1 MKSPLTLI
9 FLFLGTTS
17 YGQNS
22 RYGEFVEIN
31 DLSYYSGLDAS
42 HYHKLN
48 LVIPKGKNNFPLL
61 LWIGG
66 GAWSYVDRNMEMDLA
81 RKFARE
87 GVAVASVG
95 HRLSP
100 AVWKDSSLT
109 TGIKHPEHIKDI
121 ARAFKWL
128 YDNASKYGYSQTNI
142 FVGGFSSGGHLT
154 ALLAMDD
161 QYLKNVG
168 CSWQQ
173 IRGIIPVAGT
183 YDIPHYYE
191 VLSEGNLKLADDHVK
206 GVFGN
211 TLEEFLDASP
221 TSYIKRLK
229 VPMLLISD
237 KSTYKYTTF
246 FEDKVRESG
255 FKNFEVIHI
264 QELGH
269 GPLWKNLSFEEQS
282 KYRDRIVAFINT
294 HTIHN

>member
-1 MKSPLTLI
+1 MKGLLSLMFSFLLI
-9 FLFLGTTS
+9 IS
-17 YGQNS
+17 YGQDAPY
-22 RYGEFVEIN
+22 REFIEIN
-31 DLSYYSGLDAS
+31 DLSYYSGTDAS
-42 HYHKLN
+42 LYHKLN
-48 LVIPKGKNNFPLL
+48 LVMPKGKDNFPLL

-66 GAWSYVDRNMEMDLA
+66 GAWSYVDRNIEMDVA

-87 GVAVASVG
+87 GIAVATVG

-128 YDNASKYGYSQTNI
+128 NDNASKYGYSQTNI
-142 FVGGFSSGGHLT
+142 FVGGFSSGAHLT

-161 QYLKNVG
+161 EYLKNVG
-168 CSWQQ
+168 CSIDQ
-173 IRGIIPVAGT
+173 IRGIIPIAGT
-183 YDIPHYYE
+183 YDIPHYYK
-191 VLSEGNLKLADDHVK
+191 VLSEGNPALANDHVK

-211 TLEEFLDASP
+211 TNEEFLDASP
-221 TSYIKRLK
+221 TSYIKGLK

-255 FKNFEVIHI
+255 FKNFEVIHV

-282 KYRDRIVAFINT
+282 KYRDRIVEFIKNLT
-294 HTIHN
+294 SHN